1 MTFLS
6 TDTSTTSRFV
16 YLGGC
21 VLVFHL
27 LNSVLQEAVFHIPG
41 FNHTVLVSFFQA
53 LGVALFALLEMYINS
68 STAGGGAR
76 NLKTDDSI
84 STPSSGMVPSS
95 TVFCGFISK
104 RASLKTYIM
113 LSVFATVSV
122 VLTNRASHLLNY
134 ATQVVFK
141 SSKLF
146 FVMLLRLVL
155 KMSKEKSNQQLR
167 REFLSC
173 GFIVVG
179 LVIFTFETS
188 KYNKGKSTKSSTLPP
203 PTLRPGETNP
213 TGLATAAFHDV
224 DTLLSADMVE
234 GILSIIGALCCDAML
249 YISEELYCFS
259 PSVQASSE
267 EVIFFT
273 YVIAALNNLGVLTVF
288 GLLPDGLKF
297 IHDTPSF
304 LFLVAFFSA
313 ANFGGTRFLLRVV
326 SEFDS
331 NAAVI
336 ITSTR
341 KLATVLLSFL
351 IYPKPFGVL
360 HAVGM
365 VLVTVGI
372 GLYEITRI
380 YFKKAKRKMA
390 AATASHV

>member
-1 MTFLS
+1 
-6 TDTSTTSRFV
+6 
-16 YLGGC
+16 
-21 VLVFHL
+21 
-27 LNSVLQEAVFHIPG
+27 
-41 FNHTVLVSFFQA
+41 
-53 LGVALFALLEMYINS
+53 
-68 STAGGGAR
+68 
-76 NLKTDDSI
+76 
-84 STPSSGMVPSS
+84 
-95 TVFCGFISK
+95 
-104 RASLKTYIM
+104 M

-146 FVMLLRLVL
+146 FVMLLRLAL
-155 KMSKEKSNQQLR
+155 RMSKEKSNQQLR

-173 GFIVVG
+173 AFIVAG

-188 KYNKGKSTKSSTLPP
+188 KHSKGRKSAIVPTTTTSS
-203 PTLRPGETNP
+203 PGAVTFSP
-213 TGLATAAFHDV
+213 SSSVT
-224 DTLLSADMVE
+224 TLLQQHQGDDGGGGNVILSPEVIE
-234 GILSIIGALCCDAML
+234 GVLSIIGALCCDAML

-273 YVIAALNNLGVLTVF
+273 YAIAAFNNFGVLTLF
-288 GLLPDGLKF
+288 GLIPDGIRF
-297 IHDTPSF
+297 IQDTPSF
-304 LFLVAFFSA
+304 LFLVMFFSA

-351 IYPKPFGVL
+351 IYPKPFGLL

-365 VLVTVGI
+365 LLVTVGI
-372 GLYEITRI
+372 GLYEVTRI
-380 YFKKAKRKMA
+380 YFKKAKRKLA
-390 AATASHV
+390 AGSQA